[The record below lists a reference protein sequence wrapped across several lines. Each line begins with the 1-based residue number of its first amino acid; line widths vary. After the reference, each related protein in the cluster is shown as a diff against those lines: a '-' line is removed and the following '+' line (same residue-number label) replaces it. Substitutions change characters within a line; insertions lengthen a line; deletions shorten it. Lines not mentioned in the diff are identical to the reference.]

1 MNALPD
7 RRLNAYRPDLA
18 EEALR
23 GAVEAPRYVSGTP
36 ARVAVPVAALRP
48 RSDETVGIDTPS
60 SRAIGA
66 ARIAGR

>member
-23 GAVEAPRYVSGTP
+23 GRLDAPRYTAGTP
-36 ARVAVPVAALRP
+36 ATVVPLR
-48 RSDETVGIDTPS
+48 
-60 SRAIGA
+60 
-66 ARIAGR
+66 

>member
-23 GAVEAPRYVSGTP
+23 GT
-36 ARVAVPVAALRP
+36 
-48 RSDETVGIDTPS
+48 
-60 SRAIGA
+60 
-66 ARIAGR
+66 GR